1 MWGTD
6 IKTFRVAKTTQ
17 KCSDVIDGGAKIDK
31 DDGKHFHYVYTM
43 RKQGL
48 SEPKMPEE
56 EEDEEE

>member
-17 KCSDVIDGGAKIDK
+17 KRSDVIDDGGKIDK

-48 SEPKMPEE
+48 SEPKKVED